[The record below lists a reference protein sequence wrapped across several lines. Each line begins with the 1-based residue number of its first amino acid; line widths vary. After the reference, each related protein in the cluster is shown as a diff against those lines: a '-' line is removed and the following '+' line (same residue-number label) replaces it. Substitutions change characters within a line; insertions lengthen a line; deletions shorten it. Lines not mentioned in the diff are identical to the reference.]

1 MKSIRA
7 KIKSLSKPQ
16 IVFAVL
22 GFIISFIFSP
32 LVSFIFNFGSAVGMG
47 IGIAVIMV
55 AVFFDKVKAFVKKL
69 WSKKIGKALIVFV
82 CIVAIAVAAYCTT
95 VSVKVLTYSKN
106 DSNIPDATPAVL
118 LGCRVEGEQPGRMLS
133 QRINAA
139 YDYLTEYPEAVCVL
153 SGGQGRDEKIPEA
166 QAMYNTLTEKGI
178 SPDRLI
184 IEDKSTDT
192 KENIANSKALLG
204 DVDEIVIITTDFHQ
218 YRAAIIAERNG
229 LKSYSYSSSSGIF
242 SLPTNIVREWFTV
255 LNLLLRG

>member
-22 GFIISFIFSP
+22 GFIITVIFSP

-47 IGIAVIMV
+47 IGIAVILV
-55 AVFFDKVKAFVKKL
+55 AVFFDKAKAFVKKL
-69 WSKKIGKALIVFV
+69 WSKKLGKAAICLV
-82 CIVAIAVAAYCTT
+82 CIIALVAVCYCSI
-95 VSVKVLTYSKN
+95 VSVKVLSAAKT
-106 DSNIPDATPAVL
+106 DTDIPTNTPAVL

-139 YDYLTEYPEAVCVL
+139 YDYLTENPEAVCVL
-153 SGGQGRDEKIPEA
+153 SGGQGWDEKIPEA

-192 KENIANSKALLG
+192 KENIANSKVLLG
-204 DVDEIVIITTDFHQ
+204 DVDSIVIITTDFHQ
-218 YRAAIIAERNG
+218 FRAAIIAERNG
-229 LKSYSYSSSSGIF
+229 LNSYSYSSSSGIF

>member
-1 MKSIRA
+1 MKSIKA

-22 GFIISFIFSP
+22 GFIITVIFSP

-47 IGIAVIMV
+47 IGIAVILV

-95 VSVKVLTYSKN
+95 VTVKVLTYSKN
-106 DSNIPDATPAVL
+106 DSDIPGGTPAVL
-118 LGCRVEGEQPGRMLS
+118 LGCRVEGEKPGRMLS

-139 YDYLTEYPEAVCVL
+139 YDYLTEYPVAVCVL

-218 YRAAIIAERNG
+218 FRAAIIAERNG
-229 LKSYSYSSSSGIF
+229 LKSSGIF